1 MPIELKV
8 DDAGNAVLQDGKPVY
23 TFEDGKD
30 APFDVPAAMSK
41 IASLNGEAKDY
52 RLKLKDAT
60 ENLTK
65 FEKITDVDVAL
76 AAMKTVENID
86 DQKLVEAGKVE
97 ELKSSMKK
105 IADDKEATITNEF
118 TKKVGDLEVLLG
130 DQETKIRKL
139 IIDDKFNN
147 SPFFSGEQPKTT
159 LFPDVAAKYYGEN
172 FKIEDKD
179 GQAKV
184 IGYLKGEVIL
194 SKERFGEPAEFD
206 EAMEYI
212 IEHDPRKNLLLTA
225 SSGGSGGIGNL
236 GGLNDD
242 GEFLT
247 IAREDAKDV
256 DKFRNAK
263 KKAAEKGLPLKIK

>member
-1 MPIELKV
+1 MPIAIKLDE
-8 DDAGNAVLQDGKPVY
+8 AGNAVLQDGKPVY

-30 APFDVPAAMSK
+30 APFDVPGAMSK

-60 ENLTK
+60 EGLTK
-65 FEKITDVDVAL
+65 FEKITDVDAAL
-76 AAMKTVENID
+76 AAIDTVKNLD

-159 LFPDVAAKYYGEN
+159 LFPDVAAKYYGDN
-172 FKIEDKD
+172 FKIEEKD
-179 GQAKV
+179 GKAKV

-206 EAMEYI
+206 EAMGYI
-212 IEHDPRKNLLLTA
+212 IDHDPRKNLLLTA

-236 GGLNDD
+236 GGLDD
-242 GEFLT
+242 GSKVLS
-247 IAREDAKDV
+247 ISREDAKDV
-256 DKFRNAK
+256 VKFRDAK
-263 KKAAEKGLPLKIK
+263 KKAAEKGISIKIK